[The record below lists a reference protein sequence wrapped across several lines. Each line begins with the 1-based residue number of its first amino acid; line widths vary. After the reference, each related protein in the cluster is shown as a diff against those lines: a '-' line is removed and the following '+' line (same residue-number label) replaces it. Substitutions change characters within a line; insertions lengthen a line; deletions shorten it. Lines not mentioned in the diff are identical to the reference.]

1 MIMMKVM
8 VTKWMILMMIK
19 VMVTKWT
26 MVLNDKK
33 GDDESNGHKVND
45 IDDD

>member
-1 MIMMKVM
+1 M
-8 VTKWMILMMIK
+8 VTKWA
-19 VMVTKWT
+19 

-33 GDDESNGHKVND
+33 GDDENNGHKVNDNDESNGHKVND